1 MEKLNIDR
9 LKQLSN
15 HKICDP
21 EKVDNIEKEPAFK
34 RKKIDISDQ
43 KHSEESNISRYSLF
57 DDPEQ
62 GPSLRSDNGYLHD
75 NVD

>member
-1 MEKLNIDR
+1 MEKLNIER
-9 LKQLSN
+9 LKQLSI

-21 EKVDNIEKEPAFK
+21 EKVDNIENEPAYK
-34 RKKIDISDQ
+34 RKNIDISEQ
-43 KHSEESNISRYSLF
+43 KHSEESNVSKYSLF

-62 GPSLRSDNGYLHD
+62 GTSLRSDNGYLHD